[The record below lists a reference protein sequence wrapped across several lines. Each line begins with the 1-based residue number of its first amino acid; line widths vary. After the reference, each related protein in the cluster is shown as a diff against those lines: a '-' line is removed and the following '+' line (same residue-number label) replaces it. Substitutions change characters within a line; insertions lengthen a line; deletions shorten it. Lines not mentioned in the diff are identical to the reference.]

1 MAKEKWGS
9 KLGVI
14 LAVTGSAV
22 GLGNFLRFPGV
33 ACANGGGAFMIPYII
48 AFLIVGLPIAWV
60 EWAMGRYGGKKG
72 FSSAPGIFRAITG
85 KDSTAQLGTL
95 ALIIPVIIYM
105 WYVSIEAWCLG
116 YAWKYWSGG
125 MQAIVMAAQD
135 AAPAGDKINAGIK
148 AVQNYLLHFAGV
160 VPENDTAS
168 SGNFRIIR
176 EFTEGCLPFLL
187 VCFTI
192 NFILIYRGINKG
204 IEWFCKLAMPAL
216 LFCAVIILIRVLT
229 LGTPNPN
236 NPDASILNVLGFMWN
251 PIVHNLI
258 NGELIK
264 VGFWEALARPQTWLA
279 AAGQI
284 FFSLSVGFGIIM
296 TYASYTKKDDD
307 IALSSVS
314 AASGN
319 GFFEV
324 ALGGMI
330 VIPAAFIFL
339 GPESIISAGE
349 KASSLSLGFL
359 ALPGVFEYMPA
370 GHFFGGLF
378 FFLLF
383 IAAITSSLSM
393 LQPAIAFLE
402 EGLDLSRQAA
412 VTLLGFITAIGA
424 LFVSLMS
431 HGLTVL
437 DHMDFWTGN
446 FCIYLLATIEV
457 IFFAHIMGLDR
468 GLKELASGA
477 EIKLPKILPFIL
489 KFITPL
495 FLLIIFGW
503 WLKDQ
508 VFSNG
513 PYIQALRTDPVVQL
527 TIGFILITT
536 LFFSLL
542 IRLAVKRWNSIENAH
557 REESI

>member
-1 MAKEKWGS
+1 
-9 KLGVI
+9 
-14 LAVTGSAV
+14 
-22 GLGNFLRFPGV
+22 
-33 ACANGGGAFMIPYII
+33 
-48 AFLIVGLPIAWV
+48 
-60 EWAMGRYGGKKG
+60 
-72 FSSAPGIFRAITG
+72 
-85 KDSTAQLGTL
+85 
-95 ALIIPVIIYM
+95 M

-135 AAPAGDKINAGIK
+135 AAPAGDKIDAGIK

-176 EFTEGCLPFLL
+176 EFTESCLPFLL

-236 NPDASILNVLGFMWN
+236 NPDASILNGLGFMWN
-251 PIVHNLI
+251 PIGHNLI

-477 EIKLPKILPFIL
+477 EMKLPKILPFIL

-495 FLLIIFGW
+495 FLIIIFGW

-542 IRLAVKRWNSIENAH
+542 IRLAVKRWNSIENVQERNLYDTYWMDNYADKRDRNDFIILLVH
-557 REESI
+557 L